1 MGTIKPAARPAPP
14 AESVARVTLQ
24 VLADVDGQVEG
35 EEGGKVVAA
44 WAVQAD
50 QAGALVACGPGEL
63 AE

>member
-1 MGTIKPAARPAPP
+1 MLP
-14 AESVARVTLQ
+14 
-24 VLADVDGQVEG
+24 DVDGQVEG